1 MAVGHPVQL
10 VAAARRQIEGRPAVG
25 DHQRQHLAQGQA
37 CLLYTSPGF
46 LFASV
51 AIVVFSL
58 LGKAPSTSM
67 LKRFDDAE
75 QEYREAHQGSAA
87 PVTQR

>member
-1 MAVGHPVQL
+1 MTRNGALAGMIVG
-10 VAAARRQIEGRPAVG
+10 AATVI
-25 DHQRQHLAQGQA
+25 LWKN
-37 CLLYTSPGF
+37 LLGWTGLYEIIPGF

>member
-1 MAVGHPVQL
+1 PP
-10 VAAARRQIEGRPAVG
+10 RCI
-25 DHQRQHLAQGQA
+25 
-37 CLLYTSPGF
+37 
-46 LFASV
+46 FASS
-51 AIVVFSL
+51 ASAVFSL

>member
-1 MAVGHPVQL
+1 
-10 VAAARRQIEGRPAVG
+10 
-25 DHQRQHLAQGQA
+25 
-37 CLLYTSPGF
+37 F